1 MTQQLLPLAIPAQ
14 PRLRRRRPRRSA
26 LPGWRFALEIGYVTG
41 SWVTRQRA
49 RTGAGLASLMV
60 QYDAG
65 NKACR
70 VVASRDQGRTWTPA
84 TADQL
89 RALQADAR
97 CARQPAHA

>member
-1 MTQQLLPLAIPAQ
+1 
-14 PRLRRRRPRRSA
+14 
-26 LPGWRFALEIGYVTG
+26 VTG
-41 SWVTRQRA
+41 SWVTRQRS

-70 VVASRDQGRTWTPA
+70 VVATRDHGRTWRPA

-89 RALQADAR
+89 RALQADAS
-97 CARQPAHA
+97 QPRRTTR